1 MGFHKGQRRRRQGLF
16 REPTPPFITSSLPSQ
31 ALTKH
36 CRCSQSLY
44 DTRGGQKLPVLSS
57 GLPRLP
63 LLSCP
68 LESLLCQAAVTA
80 TKQLLDWC
88 KLLLR
93 GRTSPILSFLC
104 SETCTAIC
112 FCLFWPCKPN
122 PSLRSYS
129 SPSCNSCHSKI
140 RQFIQRAFRAPVAG
154 SAALYAPP
162 KPHQNPPG
170 RSRSPAAAVYHSY
183 SPWGASC

>member
-68 LESLLCQAAVTA
+68 LESLLCQEAVTA
-80 TKQLLDWC
+80 TKHLLDWC

-170 RSRSPAAAVYHSY
+170 RSRSPAAAVYRSY